1 MTLCSLLSKC
11 QKKRKVND
19 NHGVQMMGW
28 VEKPNSYFT
37 YAYLFQSHRMLLW
50 SNTDIMQLIMPIFD
64 IFIVERYPIKY

>member
-1 MTLCSLLSKC
+1 
-11 QKKRKVND
+11 
-19 NHGVQMMGW
+19 MMGW
-28 VEKPNSYFT
+28 VEKLNSYFT